1 MSGIARNKVQV
12 SKELIEFSQAIIYAD
27 KPAEKVRENRD
38 LIEGMTPSLV
48 IALVDELVQ
57 MKTPLPELKT
67 GINKLINLF
76 NKALTKYPSVSIAE
90 GSFLDYLQQNNQEME
105 KRLKKLRPLIR
116 KINKDKYDLQVKND
130 LLYGFQ
136 ELEPFDNH
144 YVIKENVL
152 FPILEK
158 KWPDYRCLQVMWS
171 FHDDIRSN
179 RKKII
184 SKLKKNDLNLEQFN
198 KLTGELFFDM
208 LAIKFR
214 EEKIIF
220 PEILSSI
227 TNRDL
232 KMMLDNSQEFR
243 YPYIQP
249 EFSDDRPAHKASS
262 PPNGVNLATGILTAR
277 QIKLIFN
284 HLPVDITFVDE
295 HNKVRFYSTP
305 KKRIFPRAKSVIGR
319 DVRNCHPPESVHIV
333 EEIISEFRK
342 GRQGKASFWIMLGE
356 EYVLIEY
363 FAVRDSKDN
372 YCGVVEVSQDITNI
386 KKIKGEQ
393 RLLNWS
399 K

>member
-12 SKELIEFSQAIIYAD
+12 SKELIKFSQAIIYAD
-27 KPAEKVRENRD
+27 HPAEKVRANQA
-38 LIEGMTPSLV
+38 LIDGMTPSLV

-57 MKTPLPELKT
+57 MNIPLPELKT
-67 GINKLINLF
+67 GINKLLNLF
-76 NKALTKYPSVSIAE
+76 NKSLSNYSSPGIPE
-90 GSFLDYLQQNNQEME
+90 GSFLDYLQQNNLEME

-116 KINKDKYDLQVKND
+116 KINENRRDLQVKNE

-152 FPILEK
+152 FPLLEK

-184 SKLKKNDLNLEQFN
+184 SKLKKNELKLEQFN
-198 KLTGELFFDM
+198 KLTGDLFFNM

-220 PEILSSI
+220 PEILNSI

-232 KMMLDNSQEFR
+232 NVMLDNSQEFR

-249 EFSDDRPAHKASS
+249 EFSNEKPARKASK
-262 PPNGVNLATGILTAR
+262 PANGVNLETGILTAK

-356 EYVLIEY
+356 EYVLIQY
-363 FAVRDSKDN
+363 FAVRDNKDN
-372 YCGVVEVSQDITNI
+372 YCGVVEVSQDISDI

>member
-1 MSGIARNKVQV
+1 MSGVARKKVQV
-12 SKELIEFSQAIIYAD
+12 SKELIDFSQAIIYAD
-27 KPAEKVRENRD
+27 HPAEKVRTNQALVD
-38 LIEGMTPSLV
+38 NMTPSLL

-57 MKTPLPELKT
+57 MSIPLPELKT
-67 GINKLINLF
+67 GINKLLNLF
-76 NKALTKYPSVSIAE
+76 HKVLSKHPSVDIPE
-90 GSFLDYLQQNNQEME
+90 GSILDYLKQNNLEME

-116 KINKDKYDLQVKND
+116 NINQNKHDIQVKND

-144 YVIKENVL
+144 YVIKENIL
-152 FPILEK
+152 FPVLEK
-158 KWPDYRCLQVMWS
+158 KWPDYRCLQLMWS
-171 FHDDIRSN
+171 FHDDIRNN

-184 SKLKKNDLNLEQFN
+184 AKLKKNDLHLEQFN
-198 KLTGELFFDM
+198 KLSGDLFFNM

-214 EEKIIF
+214 EEQIIF
-220 PEILSSI
+220 PEMLRSI

-232 KMMLDNSQEFR
+232 NQMLDNSQEFR
-243 YPYIQP
+243 YPYVQP
-249 EFSDDRPAHKASS
+249 EFKSEKPAKKASS
-262 PPNGVNLATGILTAR
+262 ISGGVNLETGIITAK

-319 DVRNCHPPESVHIV
+319 DVRNCHPPESVHVV

-342 GRQGKASFWIMLGE
+342 GRQGKASFWISLGE
-356 EYVLIEY
+356 EYVLVQY

-372 YCGVVEVSQDITNI
+372 YCGVVEVSQEISDIR
-386 KKIKGEQ
+386 KIKGEQ
-393 RLLNWS
+393 RLPDWS